1 MKKYAIGIDLGTT
14 YSALATLNSSGKPE
28 IVPNLDGERVTASAV
43 YFQQE
48 GPILVGQLAVDA
60 AAGDP
65 DRVIQHVKRRMGDPE
80 WRVEQ
85 DGNSYSAV
93 DISAMILK
101 KVKKDSESTL
111 GQIEHAVI
119 TVPAYFDEYRR
130 KATMDA
136 AEKAGLKVL
145 RIINEP
151 TAAALTYA
159 KTGQCKGKVLIYD
172 LGGGTFDV
180 SIVDIQ
186 SPQEITVI
194 ASEGDHDLGG
204 VNFDE
209 ALAEHLNELFYKEKG
224 VYLKTEEDSAPFRR
238 SQAEAERAKRKLSKI
253 EQVSPI
259 PLNFGEH
266 WMNASVKRT
275 DFEALISDYITKTE
289 MLIEDALFEAN
300 LKENDIE
307 YVLLVGG
314 STRIPAIKKML
325 HKKFGKEPLS
335 QVNPDEAV
343 ALGAAIQA
351 GMLMH
356 DQGMI
361 ELTEDAAIALRN
373 TRLQD
378 VTNHSFGVI
387 YLDNQHG
394 AETLRNSI
402 IIPKNTAIP
411 KSATKSL
418 YTIRQGQTQVH
429 CEITQGEDEDPKF
442 VNIIAD
448 GLLDLPPN
456 RPVGMEIKVTYSYD
470 ANGRMSCE
478 FLDVESGNRKKFDLD
493 TASRAMKSG
502 DQDDIDE
509 AAFND
514 LEIE

>member
-1 MKKYAIGIDLGTT
+1 MKKHAIGIDLGTT

-43 YFQQE
+43 YFQEE
-48 GPILVGQLAVDA
+48 GPILVGQLAADA
-60 AAGDP
+60 AAGDM
-65 DRVIQHVKRRMGDPE
+65 DRVVQHIKRRMGNHD
-80 WRVEQ
+80 WQ
-85 DGNSYSAV
+85 TGQNGKNYSAI

-101 KVKKDSESTL
+101 KVKKDAESTL
-111 GQIEHAVI
+111 GEIEHAVI

-151 TAAALTYA
+151 TAAALAYA
-159 KTGQCKGKVLIYD
+159 KMGQYKGKILIYD

-186 SPQEITVI
+186 SPQKITVI
-194 ASEGDHDLGG
+194 VSEGDHDLGG

-209 ALAEHLNELFYKEKG
+209 ALAEHLNELFQKEKG
-224 VYLKTEEDSAPFRR
+224 IYLKTEDDFTAFRR
-238 SQAEAERAKRKLSKI
+238 AQIEAEKAKRKLSKI
-253 EQVSPI
+253 SQVSPI

-266 WMNASVKRT
+266 WMNASIKRT
-275 DFEALISDYITKTE
+275 EFEELISDFITKTE

-300 LKENDIE
+300 LKENNIE
-307 YVLLVGG
+307 HVLLVGG

-335 QVNPDEAV
+335 QVNPDEVV

-351 GMLMH
+351 GMLMQE
-356 DQGMI
+356 QGLI
-361 ELTEDAAIALRN
+361 ELTEDAATALRN
-373 TRLQD
+373 TQLQD
-378 VTNHSFGVI
+378 VTNHSFGTI
-387 YLDNQHG
+387 SLNDHHG
-394 AETLRNSI
+394 TETLRNSI

-411 KSATKSL
+411 KSITKSFF
-418 YTIRQGQTQVH
+418 TIAQGQTQIH
-429 CEITQGEDEDPKF
+429 CQITQGEDEDPKF
-442 VNIIAD
+442 INVITE
-448 GLLDLPPN
+448 GLLDLPLN
-456 RPVGMEIKVTYSYD
+456 RPAGLEVKVTYSYD

-478 FLDVESGNRKKFDLD
+478 FLDVESGNQKKFDLD
-493 TASRAMKSG
+493 TASRAMRN
-502 DQDDIDE
+502 DTQNDIDE
-509 AAFND
+509 AAFDD

>member
-1 MKKYAIGIDLGTT
+1 MKKHAIGIDLGTT

-43 YFQQE
+43 YFQEE

-65 DRVIQHVKRRMGDPE
+65 NRVIQHVKRRMGEPE
-80 WRVEQ
+80 WRIEQ
-85 DGNSYSAV
+85 DGKSYSAV

-180 SIVDIQ
+180 SIVDIK

-209 ALAEHLNELFYKEKG
+209 ALAEHLNELFQKEKG
-224 VYLKTEEDSAPFRR
+224 TYLKTEEDSTPFRR
-238 SQAEAERAKRKLSKI
+238 VQAEAERAKRKLSKI
-253 EQVSPI
+253 DQVSPI

-266 WMNASVKRT
+266 WMNASIKRT
-275 DFEALISDYITKTE
+275 DFERLISEYITKTE
-289 MLIEDALFEAN
+289 MLIADALFEAN
-300 LKENDIE
+300 LKENDIDH
-307 YVLLVGG
+307 VLLVGG
-314 STRIPAIKKML
+314 STRIPAIKGML
-325 HKKFGKEPLS
+325 HKKFGKVPLS

-351 GMLMH
+351 GMLMP
-356 DQGMI
+356 G
-361 ELTEDAAIALRN
+361 AAPDLRN
-373 TRLQD
+373 TLLQD
-378 VTNHSFGVI
+378 VTNHSFGTI
-387 YLDNQHG
+387 SLGDHYG
-394 AETLRNSI
+394 AKTLRNSI

-411 KSATKSL
+411 KSITESF
-418 YTIRQGQTQVH
+418 YTISHGQTQVD
-429 CEITQGEDEDPKF
+429 CQITQGEGEDPKF

-456 RPVGMEIKVTYSYD
+456 RPADLELKVTYSYD

-502 DQDDIDE
+502 DQHDDIDE

-514 LEIE
+514 LKIE

>member
-1 MKKYAIGIDLGTT
+1 MKKHAIGIDLGTT

-43 YFQQE
+43 YFQE
-48 GPILVGQLAVDA
+48 DDSILVGQLAADA

-65 DRVIQHVKRRMGDPE
+65 ERVIQHVKRCMGDSD

-85 DGNSYSAV
+85 NGKNYSAV

-101 KVKKDSESTL
+101 KIKQDAESTL
-111 GQIEHAVI
+111 GQIDQAVI

-159 KTGQCKGKVLIYD
+159 KTGQCRGKVLIYD

-180 SIVDIQ
+180 SIVDIR

-209 ALAEHLNELFYKEKG
+209 ALAEHLNELFHKEKG
-224 VYLKTEEDSAPFRR
+224 TYLKTEKNAIPFRR
-238 SQAEAERAKRKLSKI
+238 AQAEAERAKRKLSKI

-259 PLNFGEH
+259 PLNFDEH
-266 WMNASVKRT
+266 WMNASVKRSE
-275 DFEALISDYITKTE
+275 FESLIAEYITRTE

-307 YVLLVGG
+307 HVLLVGG

-356 DQGMI
+356 EQGQI
-361 ELTEDAAIALRN
+361 ELNEDAAAALRN

-378 VTNHSFGVI
+378 VTNHSFGTISV
-387 YLDNQHG
+387 NEHHG
-394 AETLRNSI
+394 AEALRNTI
-402 IIPKNTAIP
+402 IIAKNTAIP
-411 KSATKSL
+411 KSKTESF
-418 YTIRQGQTQVH
+418 YTINPGQTQVH
-429 CEITQGEDEDPKF
+429 CQITQGEDEDPKF
-442 VNIIAD
+442 VNIIAE

-456 RPVGMEIKVTYSYD
+456 RSAGLEVKVTYSYD

-493 TASRAMKSG
+493 TASRAMKNGES
-502 DQDDIDE
+502 DIDE
-509 AAFND
+509 AAFDD

>member
-1 MKKYAIGIDLGTT
+1 M
-14 YSALATLNSSGKPE
+14 
-28 IVPNLDGERVTASAV
+28 GE
-43 YFQQE
+43 
-48 GPILVGQLAVDA
+48 
-60 AAGDP
+60 
-65 DRVIQHVKRRMGDPE
+65 PE
-80 WRVEQ
+80 WRIEQ
-85 DGNSYSAV
+85 DGKSYSAV

-111 GQIEHAVI
+111 GLIEHAVI

-180 SIVDIQ
+180 SIVDIK

-209 ALAEHLNELFYKEKG
+209 ALAEHLNELFQKEKG
-224 VYLKTEEDSAPFRR
+224 TYLKTEEDSTPFRR
-238 SQAEAERAKRKLSKI
+238 AQAEAERAKRKLSKI
-253 EQVSPI
+253 DQVSPI
-259 PLNFGEH
+259 PLNFGEY

-275 DFEALISDYITKTE
+275 DFERLISEYITKTE
-289 MLIEDALFEAN
+289 LLIEDALFEAN

-307 YVLLVGG
+307 HVLLVGG
-314 STRIPAIKKML
+314 STRIPAIKRML

-361 ELTEDAAIALRN
+361 ELTEDAATALRN

-378 VTNHSFGVI
+378 VTNHSFGTI
-387 YLDNQHG
+387 YLGDHHG
-394 AETLRNSI
+394 AKTLRNSI

-411 KSATKSL
+411 KSITESF
-418 YTIRQGQTQVH
+418 YTFRHGQTQVH
-429 CEITQGEDEDPKF
+429 CRITQGEDEDPKF

-456 RPVGMEIKVTYSYD
+456 RPANLEVKVTYSYD

-493 TASRAMKSG
+493 TVSRAMKSS
-502 DQDDIDE
+502 DQHDIDE